1 MPPAL
6 RIPSAQGA
14 IEAMRTVLRV
24 VDSVSEWTGK
34 TGQWFAVALVGVM
47 TFEVISRHV
56 FGRPNLWV
64 HELVIMMGAS
74 LYALGYG
81 YVQRHDAHIRADLF
95 YARLSPRGRA
105 IVDVVGWL
113 LIFFPLM
120 ILLIDTSI
128 SYAVRAWEID
138 ERMPFTGWY
147 PSVVPLRMVV
157 ALGFCVLALQGV
169 AQLIRDLHLLIRN
182 KPYD

>member
-1 MPPAL
+1 
-6 RIPSAQGA
+6 
-14 IEAMRTVLRV
+14 MRTILQVI
-24 VDSVSEWTGK
+24 DSISEWMGRTGR
-34 TGQWFAVALVGVM
+34 WFAVALVATM
-47 TFEVISRHV
+47 TFEVTSRYI

-64 HELVIMMGAS
+64 HESVMMLGAS
-74 LYALGYG
+74 LYALAYG

-95 YARLSPRGRA
+95 YARLSPRRRA
-105 IVDVVGWL
+105 IIDVAGWL
-113 LIFFPLM
+113 LIFFPLI

-128 SYAVRAWEID
+128 FWAVRAWRTGEV
-138 ERMPFTGWY
+138 MPFTGWY
-147 PSVVPLRMVV
+147 PPVAPLRTVV